1 MILNDH
7 YTLTLASHYAS
18 ALINDDYSGLDD
30 NEAADLD
37 AFMREL
43 YRDHFEGRITLEPE
57 AESYFGID
65 EVSGLHA
72 DVLDFQFW
80 FIKRTE
86 KETA

>member
-1 MILNDH
+1 MILDDH

-30 NEAADLD
+30 SEADDLD

-57 AESYFGID
+57 TESYFGID